1 MRYVG
6 GRTSRWVLVGVF
18 FLACR
23 QTALAQAP
31 TSTFGGSGGG
41 FGGSSGSSFSGGNG
55 GSFSGSS
62 STSGFSGG
70 GAFSG
75 SSGGAAFAGSQ
86 GGASFTGST
95 GSMTGQGRT
104 GSSTGTV
111 LAPSTANPYRGTY
124 ANPLYSG
131 LGNTVTPTTGARA
144 PGGFGQ
150 PLFPITTTG
159 GAATIRGR
167 TATTASTSAAAAV
180 GFTTMGVRK
189 NAPYATRP
197 TEDLPIVNHTFRP
210 IDLQAVVDRSSLLK
224 SRKGVSV
231 SVEDGVVVL
240 RGEVASERDR
250 RLAEGIMRLEPGVA
264 EVRNELIVNGS
275 APKTGG

>member
-6 GRTSRWVLVGVF
+6 GRIGRWALVGVF

-23 QTALAQAP
+23 ETALAQGGAF
-31 TSTFGGSGGG
+31 SGGAGGSSGGSFSGGSGGG
-41 FGGSSGSSFSGGNG
+41 STFSGSSGSGFSG
-55 GSFSGSS
+55 
-62 STSGFSGG
+62 GG

-75 SSGGAAFAGSQ
+75 SSGGAAFSGSQ
-86 GGASFTGST
+86 GGSSFFGST

-111 LAPSTANPYRGTY
+111 LAPSSGNPYRTHY

-131 LGNTVTPTTGARA
+131 LGTAVTPTTGSRS
-144 PGGFGQ
+144 PGGFGS
-150 PLFPITTTG
+150 PLFTITNTGGTATIGGRSTTT
-159 GAATIRGR
+159 TS
-167 TATTASTSAAAAV
+167 TANAV

-189 NAPYATRP
+189 NAPYSSAP
-197 TEDLPIVNHTFRP
+197 TEDLPIVNHAFRP
-210 IDLQAVVDRSSLLK
+210 VDLQAVVDRSSLLK
-224 SRKGVSV
+224 SRKGVNV
-231 SVEDGVVVL
+231 SVEGGVVVL
-240 RGEVASERDR
+240 RGEVSSERER

-264 EVRNELIVNGS
+264 EVRNELIVNGA